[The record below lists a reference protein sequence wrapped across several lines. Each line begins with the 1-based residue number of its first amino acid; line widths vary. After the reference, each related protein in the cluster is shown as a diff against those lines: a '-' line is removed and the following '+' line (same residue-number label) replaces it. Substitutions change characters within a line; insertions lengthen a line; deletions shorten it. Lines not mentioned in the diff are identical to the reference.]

1 MNKKNKFLIILK
13 EISKILNKREGYKKK
28 YNDIRMMRFKI
39 QPYFG
44 NLDLLKIN
52 KKEMVNTLWFLGK
65 LEEIV
70 NKYYSNIS
78 IEEIQKILDYI
89 KNNVKNT
96 NLEKIE
102 KNNLEKAIEETKV
115 LEMEIF
121 QDSQSK
127 KIVN

>member
-13 EISKILNKREGYKKK
+13 EISKILSNKEGYKKK

-44 NLDLLKIN
+44 NLELLKIN